1 MARCKSCSAPLRPD
15 NLNCEYCGIRNDV
28 DLAGRVDIRLVK
40 PASDRLCPDCEC
52 PMPTID
58 LGINGRFYVE
68 RCGQCAGLFLDPG
81 EIEDLMAHC
90 VTHDR
95 HINNRLLSNINRDRY
110 QSRPIRYRKCPV
122 CSAFMRRCNFGQRS
136 GVVVDICNDHGIWLD
151 AGELIHLLEWKKA
164 GGEALN
170 EGRHGQPHLARGS
183 SAESRAEAI
192 LSAEKLKQAHQSRD
206 RGQRP
211 TRNDDLEGLIG
222 SALSDLV
229 NSIFR

>member
-1 MARCKSCSAPLRPD
+1 
-15 NLNCEYCGIRNDV
+15 
-28 DLAGRVDIRLVK
+28 
-40 PASDRLCPDCEC
+40 
-52 PMPTID
+52 MPTID

-68 RCGQCAGLFLDPG
+68 RCWECAGLFLDPG

-110 QSRPIRYRKCPV
+110 QPRPIRYRKCPV
-122 CSAFMRRCNFGQRS
+122 CRAFMRRCNFGQRS
-136 GVVVDICNDHGIWLD
+136 GVVVDLCNAHGIWLD

-170 EGRHGQPHLARGS
+170 EDRHGQPHLARVS
-183 SAESRAEAI
+183 SAKSRAEAI
-192 LSAEKLKQAHQSRD
+192 LLAEKLKQTHQARAW
-206 RGQRP
+206 GGKPAQ
-211 TRNDDLEGLIG
+211 DDSLESLIG